1 MCPLLTCT
9 TLHMYWSTSSPSSRA
24 DLLQGGVMLDAGH
37 YYNIVVLLA
46 HRALPHPL
54 LAVELEVGLEVE
66 ALYVS
71 ALVAPGRHRDPP
83 EGEGAAQAHL

>member
-1 MCPLLTCT
+1 
-9 TLHMYWSTSSPSSRA
+9 
-24 DLLQGGVMLDAGH
+24 MLDAGH
-37 YYNIVVLLA
+37 HYNTLVLLA

-71 ALVAPGRHRDPP
+71 ALVAPGRHPHPP
-83 EGEGAAQAHL
+83 EGEGAPQAHLQKKKKYILNSRFEDDSCLFKDVQNHHNSH